1 MSVCRALLVGE
12 SWVTHSIHQKGFDS
26 FTTTDYVEGGGA
38 LIAALR
44 AHDIEVD
51 YLPAHVAMREFPDT
65 ASALQAWDCIIIS
78 DIGANSFLL
87 HPDTF
92 NRSVP
97 RPDRLE
103 AIKSYVQGGGGVVMV
118 GGYLT
123 FQGIEAKG
131 CWRGTPVEAV
141 LPVTLEPY
149 DDRCERPAGVVP
161 VPVAAHPVL
170 DRIDGSWPALLGY
183 NRLRPRPAA
192 QVLATVGDDP
202 LLVVGTAGAG
212 RSVAFASDCSPHWAP
227 PAFMDWEHY
236 PRLWSQMVIWA
247 AGTRAG

>member
-1 MSVCRALLVGE
+1 MTLCRALVVGE

-26 FTTTDYVEGGGA
+26 FTTTEYVEGGGR
-38 LIAALR
+38 LIAALQ
-44 AHDIEVD
+44 AADVEVD
-51 YLPAHVAMREFPDT
+51 YMPAHVAMRDFPDT
-65 ASALQAWDCIIIS
+65 AEALRAWDCIVIS
-78 DIGANSFLL
+78 DIGANSLLL

-97 RPDRLE
+97 RPNRLD
-103 AIKSYVQGGGGVVMV
+103 ALATYVRAGGGVVMV

-131 CWRGTPVEAV
+131 CWRGTPVEEI
-141 LPVTLEPY
+141 LPVTLEPF
-149 DDRCERPAGVVP
+149 DDRCERPDGVVP
-161 VPVAAHPVL
+161 QVT
-170 DRIDGSWPALLGY
+170 GSHAVTDQVQGTWPALLGY
-183 NRLRPRPAA
+183 NRLTARPTA

-202 LLVVGTAGAG
+202 LLVVGSAGRG

-236 PRLWSQMVIWA
+236 GRLWSQMVLWA
-247 AGTRAG
+247 AGAGAR